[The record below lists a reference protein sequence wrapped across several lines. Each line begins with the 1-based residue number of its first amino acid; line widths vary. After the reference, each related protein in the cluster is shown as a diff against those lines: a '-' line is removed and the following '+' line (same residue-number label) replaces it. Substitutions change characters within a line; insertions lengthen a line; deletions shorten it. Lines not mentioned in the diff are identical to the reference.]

1 MSYTIHLQSGS
12 VTRDDDGVEVAPCQ
26 SVTDPNY
33 VAYVSWVES
42 GNTPR
47 VVDYPTPVVPQEVT
61 MRQAQQALLRAGMLD
76 MVEQVVSQADRAI
89 QIDWF
94 KGQTIRRDW
103 PALKVV
109 QEMLTMTDHQIDGL
123 FLLAETL

>member
-1 MSYTIHLQSGS
+1 
-12 VTRDDDGVEVAPCQ
+12 
-26 SVTDPNY
+26 
-33 VAYVSWVES
+33 
-42 GNTPR
+42 
-47 VVDYPTPVVPQEVT
+47 